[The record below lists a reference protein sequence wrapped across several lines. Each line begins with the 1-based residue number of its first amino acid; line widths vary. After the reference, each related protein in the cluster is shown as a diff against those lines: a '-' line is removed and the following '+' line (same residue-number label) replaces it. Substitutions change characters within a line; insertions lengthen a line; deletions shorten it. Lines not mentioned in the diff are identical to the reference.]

1 MCICNVVV
9 TEHMCCVYSYQILQC
24 SEHPSFKER
33 FDKAEKRRHGHG
45 SVHAHSTVHVPMDV
59 DAIRTLLR

>member
-1 MCICNVVV
+1 
-9 TEHMCCVYSYQILQC
+9 MCCVYSYQILQC

-33 FDKAEKRRHGHG
+33 FHLAKKRRHGRG

-59 DAIRTLLR
+59 DAARTLLT